1 MKNSSRA
8 WVMVVMAVSVAAGA
22 YYVANLAGI
31 VPSAN
36 FGTGCGKPLS
46 AETSLGVCRLPPL
59 RN

>member
-1 MKNSSRA
+1 
-8 WVMVVMAVSVAAGA
+8 MVVMAVSVAAGA
-22 YYVANLAGI
+22 FYVANLAGI